1 MNSRVLGWGWGF
13 GGQGLKGLRGLWGE
27 EMSWNLMVVLVVMV
41 AQLLSTVTPTE
52 PYT

>member
-1 MNSRVLGWGWGF
+1 MGM
-13 GGQGLKGLRGLWGE
+13 GLWGTGAKRSERSLGE